1 MKQIAPYYDV
11 IVIGGGPAGSVTA
24 RYAAEN
30 GASVLILER
39 DREVGV
45 PVRCAEGVSVAG
57 IKPFIETD
65 EQWIAALIKGIF
77 AFTRW

>member
-39 DREVGV
+39 DREVRFLFAV
-45 PVRCAEGVSVAG
+45 LKVS
-57 IKPFIETD
+57 
-65 EQWIAALIKGIF
+65 QLLALNLLLKQMNNGLQH
-77 AFTRW
+77 